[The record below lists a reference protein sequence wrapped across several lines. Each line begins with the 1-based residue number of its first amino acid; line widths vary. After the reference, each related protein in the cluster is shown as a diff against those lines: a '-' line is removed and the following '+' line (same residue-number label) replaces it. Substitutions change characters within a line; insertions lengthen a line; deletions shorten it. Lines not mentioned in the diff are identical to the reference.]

1 MQNIFLENFNKDIN
15 NIREYIK
22 HINLVDKIEEEN
34 KNTIEEGSIKNF
46 VEHFRNFRTEK
57 RRFEHRAV
65 IISLYGILENHI
77 NIWVQEHINNIPFI
91 LKDDSLLST
100 KILESNFNL
109 SIELVSTLFKQRNN
123 PKYEN
128 ISKEDIV
135 KKLNSDEFELNSE
148 AFISSSG
155 NLTHQKIIELL
166 APLEIDTKKINQHSI
181 VKNNKSNIDT
191 LISFR
196 NEISHGTKIDNII
209 TEFSEYIDSL
219 EVYGQAIFSII
230 EDKEKEY
237 HIKYEMKYS
246 FEQIKVIYKV
256 IDNSILLFELVNN
269 NISIGDFII
278 IKTKDNN
285 LHKKQIVSIQIE
297 GSEKNIFTTTDKVNI
312 GIGIETDELNIK
324 YNQTFYIKKKEN

>member
-77 NIWVQEHINNIPFI
+77 NIWVQEHINNIPLI

-230 EDKEKEY
+230 KDKEKEY